1 MLRAPDLERGDLM
14 AEPARRC
21 LYLAH
26 LKYRDG
32 TGGIS
37 HDRQTAK
44 TRNNFAQ
51 EVKALVS
58 DIRFLER

>member
-1 MLRAPDLERGDLM
+1 M
-14 AEPARRC
+14 AKPARRC

-26 LKYRDG
+26 L
-32 TGGIS
+32 
-37 HDRQTAK
+37 QTAK

-51 EVKALVS
+51 EFETLIS